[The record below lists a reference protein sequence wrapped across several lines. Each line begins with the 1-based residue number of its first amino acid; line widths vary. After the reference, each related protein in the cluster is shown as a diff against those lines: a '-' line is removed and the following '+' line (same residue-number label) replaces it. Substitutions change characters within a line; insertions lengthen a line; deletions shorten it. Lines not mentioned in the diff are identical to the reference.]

1 VLVDSPISPNDDDR
15 DGVRGEWGCACEGD
29 RGTIGDIGAM
39 IPSALRDD
47 DRRRPGIKP
56 NSNRGS
62 KERDRCTA
70 GGRDVAEMN
79 GELIVS
85 RVPSCVFSTNAPGEK
100 VLTGILTGCRERI
113 VVGAQ
118 AEEKEQRCEP
128 DADPKEGRHIT
139 EGGRFH
145 HGPAA
150 ICLVRHLTHLVRD
163 MCEMEEP
170 HKMVDDD

>member
-1 VLVDSPISPNDDDR
+1 MLRQWKASSWCQGCLVVSFQYER
-15 DGVRGEWGCACEGD
+15 
-29 RGTIGDIGAM
+29 IG
-39 IPSALRDD
+39 SE
-47 DRRRPGIKP
+47 
-56 NSNRGS
+56 N
-62 KERDRCTA
+62 
-70 GGRDVAEMN
+70 
-79 GELIVS
+79 
-85 RVPSCVFSTNAPGEK
+85 
-100 VLTGILTGCRERI
+100 TGILTGCRQRI

-128 DADPKEGRHIT
+128 DADPKKGRHIT

-150 ICLVRHLTHLVRD
+150 VCLVGHLTCVVRD

>member
-1 VLVDSPISPNDDDR
+1 MPRQWKASQECLVVFQHER
-15 DGVRGEWGCACEGD
+15 TGGE
-29 RGTIGDIGAM
+29 
-39 IPSALRDD
+39 
-47 DRRRPGIKP
+47 
-56 NSNRGS
+56 
-62 KERDRCTA
+62 
-70 GGRDVAEMN
+70 
-79 GELIVS
+79 EL
-85 RVPSCVFSTNAPGEK
+85 P
-100 VLTGILTGCRERI
+100 GILTGCGERI

-150 ICLVRHLTHLVRD
+150 ICLVRLRHLTRPVRD

-170 HKMVDDD
+170 HEMVDDDQNARRDE

>member
-1 VLVDSPISPNDDDR
+1 MFS
-15 DGVRGEWGCACEGD
+15 VR
-29 RGTIGDIGAM
+29 
-39 IPSALRDD
+39 
-47 DRRRPGIKP
+47 
-56 NSNRGS
+56 
-62 KERDRCTA
+62 
-70 GGRDVAEMN
+70 
-79 GELIVS
+79 
-85 RVPSCVFSTNAPGEK
+85 NAPGAES
-100 VLTGILTGCRERI
+100 TGILTGCRERI

-150 ICLVRHLTHLVRD
+150 ICPVRHLTRLVGD